1 MSADQEIAPR
11 TSLKPLVQAWLERR
25 ANDVKF
31 AEEPDWAG
39 GVDSMAERI
48 LLAETEEEIFAAG
61 ELSGTTGGRDYVN
74 EPFLLK
80 SDDYIV
86 RVSNIRDSDGNSK
99 GVGYYLLMRV
109 TDYASGEEKIINT
122 GAPAVVTQITHFD
135 EKGILAK
142 YDEDG
147 GMPMMIGSKPSGEGN
162 VLFLKPFRAGKRG
175 QGKKA

>member
-1 MSADQEIAPR
+1 MSADQELAPR
-11 TSLKPLVQAWLERR
+11 TSLKPVVQAWLERR
-25 ANDVKF
+25 ALDVQMDD
-31 AEEPDWAG
+31 EPEWAG

-61 ELSGTTGGRDYVN
+61 ELAGTTGGRDYVN

-80 SDDYIV
+80 SGDYRV
-86 RVSNIRDSDGNSK
+86 RVSNIRDDKGNSK

-109 TDYASGEEKIINT
+109 TDYASGEEKVLNT
-122 GAPAVVTQITHFD
+122 GAPAIVTQVTHFD
-135 EKGILAK
+135 ETGILAK

-162 VLFLKPFRAGKRG
+162 VLFLKPFRAGKRAPS
-175 QGKKA
+175 KKA